1 MKRWICTFT
10 ALALLLSLCFITA
23 AAGDGQVTE
32 YELYLFGRQVT
43 SANQADIFGDG
54 TASFDPASNVLT
66 LNNPSR
72 SGNIRNSSGK
82 TFKITSYG
90 LSLTV
95 RGSYHM
101 PEADSSYGLA
111 ALNGSLTLDGS
122 FTFLGEECG
131 IYAGNDLTASGNIS
145 AEGGSFGV
153 YTAQGGLNLDGSFTF
168 RGTDCGIY
176 AGNGFTAS
184 GNVSAASDNVAVVV
198 VQGSMTLES
207 GFFSASGSSLGVN
220 VKNGGL
226 SISPEMES
234 VYFRGD
240 TKGAIYTYWVLGP
253 FPEEIRMTAPAN
265 GYLKGHT
272 VYDPNYI
279 PPDAGPVYVPIG
291 GEDEWA
297 RVVRLGN
304 DTPYGFAIGDIR
316 VTSSNAGDILG
327 NGRAAY
333 DPFTKTLTLN
343 DPDLFYSSATAS
355 VDGSDATAM
364 ILVDGIDRLTVKGE
378 WDIPIFQ
385 PSPRTNYAIL
395 STGTLDFDGSFKLR
409 GSIAGVR
416 AAGIVVSSGSLQTY
430 GKEIGA
436 VAGTFEI
443 ESGCAFAELESDN
456 LEPGLFDTAPAW
468 PADYFLTDGFAA
480 FRNDQAVSTAHYHA
494 NNKYAVRRAIPGES
508 TLLKASKVRI
518 TNVTGFEGAGSESD
532 PFRISSEGD
541 WVLLASLVDQGSP
554 GISGR
559 HFALMND
566 LSVTTMVGTSVSPF
580 NGIFDGR
587 GQTLTFTCTAGAAYC
602 APFRYIGTAEI
613 RNLRTAGSVSTAYKY
628 AAGLAGDVSGSCSIV
643 NCVSSVEI
651 RSGVSG
657 DGTHGGL
664 VATASN
670 VSLTGCLFN
679 GSISG
684 ADTTKCAG
692 FVGWDRGGSSV
703 SDCVFDGTVT
713 TKAETATF
721 IRNSSMAD
729 RCYYA
734 RAIGQ
739 GRDYGKMLHTVSVPS
754 GTPATVSFV
763 EGVTYNVSGI
773 TACAAGIRYMNLLQA
788 GVGDQVPVRLAY
800 GTLPP
805 GTWLERPYASPGEL
819 TAAADGTWI
828 LAMPD
833 EDVQI
838 RLLLIPDKGSGT
850 QADPYRIES
859 EGDWDLFSYAAINGF
874 STSGK
879 YFSLTK
885 NISVTAMMGTQ
896 ANPFAGIFDGNGK
909 TLSFNADH
917 TDSSAPAAPF
927 AWTRGAVIRN
937 LHVDG
942 TVTGHADRASGLIGE
957 NTGAVSE
964 VFNCRVSV
972 SLSGASE
979 IGGFLV
985 NEGPGV
991 RFSGCLFDGR
1001 IVARSGAACFAAGSR
1016 PHTGLSFIDC
1026 LAAPAALTGGSAVFC
1041 GNGQGGAPALSNCYS
1056 LASAATAQGR
1066 QAFDVTADEG
1076 VTLDFGEPAKSYSV
1090 SGLSAYVPG
1099 LRYEGYFYAGAGE
1112 IVSLGLSCNVP
1123 SGCALAGF
1131 ACGAGTLAEGGTGW
1145 TLIMPGG
1152 DVRISPVLIPDSGSG
1167 TPSDPY
1173 RITAAGVW
1181 NMFTAAVEN
1190 GFSTSGKYFTL
1201 ENSVTVT
1208 TMIGTQENPFAG
1220 VFDGN
1225 GKTLSFRAVNT
1236 DSSSPAAPFAWT
1248 GGAVIRNLR
1257 VTGSVTGSAGP
1268 ASGLIG
1274 ANTGAVSEVTDCRV
1288 SVSLSGA
1295 SDLGGFLVSE
1305 GPGVYFS
1312 GCLFDGRL
1320 DGGSGSACFAAGSQ
1334 AHTGLSFIDCLAAPA
1349 SFTGGGAFFCGE
1361 VPAGTQAL
1369 SNCYFLTPA
1378 AAAQG
1383 RQAFSVTAAEGITLD
1398 FGTPA
1403 AAYDVSG
1410 LSAYAAGLLYD
1421 GVFYAGAGET
1431 VPLSLSC
1438 SVPSGSTF
1446 LGFESSTGTLA
1457 ETETGWALTLSGG
1470 DAVIR
1475 ALVVTVPAFGT
1486 PDLVLPASLTEIQAE
1501 TFEGAGMKA
1510 VLVPAQVTSIGA
1522 RAFRNCARLERIR
1535 IPAGC
1540 TLGENVFE
1548 GCGLVFVYSAA
1559 GSPAEAYCS
1568 DPAHSNCVFVQE

>member
-10 ALALLLSLCFITA
+10 ALALLLSLCFITV
-23 AAGDGQVTE
+23 AAGDEQVP
-32 YELYLFGRQVT
+32 LLSVFGVRVT
-43 SANQADIFGDG
+43 SANQADILGDG
-54 TASFDPASNVLT
+54 TASFDPATNVLT
-66 LNNPSR
+66 LNDPVG
-72 SGNIRNSSGK
+72 SGHDGGSGK
-82 TFKITSYG
+82 TVKIYANYIP
-90 LSLTV
+90 LTI

-101 PEADSSYGLA
+101 PETDVTYGLYVGNA
-111 ALNGSLTLDGS
+111 SLT
-122 FTFLGEECG
+122 
-131 IYAGNDLTASGNIS
+131 
-145 AEGGSFGV
+145 
-153 YTAQGGLNLDGSFTF
+153 LDGSFTF

-176 AGNGFTAS
+176 AGDGLTAS
-184 GNVSAASDNVAVVV
+184 GNISAESNNVGVYVSQESLA
-198 VQGSMTLES
+198 LES

-226 SISPEMES
+226 FISPEMES

-343 DPDLFYSSATAS
+343 DPDLFYSSATAG
-355 VDGSDATAM
+355 VDGSDATAV

-436 VAGTFEI
+436 VAGTFEV

-468 PADYFLTDGFAA
+468 PADYFITDGFAA
-480 FRNDQAVSTAHYHA
+480 FRNDQAVSTAHYHV
-494 NNKYAVRRAIPGES
+494 NNKYAVRRAVPGEN
-508 TLLKASKVRI
+508 TLRKISKVRI

-559 HFALMND
+559 HFTLMND
-566 LSVTTMVGTSVSPF
+566 LSVTTMVGAPDSPF

-587 GQTLTFTCTAGAAYC
+587 GHTLTFTCTAGAAYC

-657 DGTHGGL
+657 DGTHGGF

-684 ADTTKCAG
+684 SDTTKCAG
-692 FVGWDRGGSSV
+692 FVGWDKGGSSV

-721 IRNSSMAD
+721 IRNSSTAD
-729 RCYYA
+729 RCYYT

-788 GVGDQVPVRLAY
+788 GAGDRVPVRLAY

-819 TAAADGTWI
+819 TAAADGSWV

-838 RLLLIPDKGSGT
+838 CLLLIPDKGSGT
-850 QADPYRIES
+850 QADPYRI
-859 EGDWDLFSYAAINGF
+859 GTDIDWELFSFAAEKGF

-879 YFSLTK
+879 YFTLEYSIT
-885 NISVTAMMGTQ
+885 VTRMMGTQ
-896 ANPFAGIFDGNGK
+896 ANPFTGIFDGNGK

-917 TDSSAPAAPF
+917 TDSSSPAAPF
-927 AWTRGAVIRN
+927 AWTSGAVIRN

-1026 LAAPAALTGGSAVFC
+1026 LAAPAAFTGGSAVFC
-1041 GNGQGGAPALSNCYS
+1041 DNGQGGAPALSNCYS

-1099 LRYEGYFYAGAGE
+1099 LRYNGYFYAGAGE

-1320 DGGSGSACFAAGSQ
+1320 DGGSGSACFAAGSR

-1349 SFTGGGAFFCGE
+1349 SFTGGGGAFFCGE

-1369 SNCYFLTPA
+1369 PNCYSLTAA

-1475 ALVVTVPAFGT
+1475 ALVVTIPAFGT

-1510 VLVPAQVTSIGA
+1510 VLVPAQVTFIGA

-1540 TLGENVFE
+1540 TLGEDVFD